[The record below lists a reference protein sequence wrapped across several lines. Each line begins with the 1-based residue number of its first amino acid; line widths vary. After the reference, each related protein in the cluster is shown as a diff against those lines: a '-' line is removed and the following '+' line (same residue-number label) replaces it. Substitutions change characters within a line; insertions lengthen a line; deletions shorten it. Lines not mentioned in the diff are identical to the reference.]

1 MYVVHAHH
9 LLPASRLDEG
19 PGIADGPR
27 QEKNRVDGE
36 DGALLAVEVPGEGTF
51 GDIFMQA
58 QFPLHSG
65 RILGL
70 PGRVLISVLG
80 LVVAMLAVTGIVIW
94 AKKRHARMSRRVK
107 QRRRAR
113 TEEALTG

>member
-1 MYVVHAHH
+1 
-9 LLPASRLDEG
+9 LPAYGVYGIGFFTPDDER
-19 PGIADGPR
+19 GIGSLGNPWLYL
-27 QEKNRVDGE
+27 DGE
-36 DGALLAVEVPGEGTF
+36 DGALLAVEVPGEGTL

-58 QFPLHSG
+58 QFPLPSG

-70 PGRVLISVLG
+70 PGRALISVLG

-94 AKKRHARMSRRVK
+94 AKKRRARMSRRVK